1 MADSDNRLDGWE
13 NAYTGIGILGR
24 DKRLGSVLGVEIIP
38 QEQAEELWRGDDV
51 IARIIETLPN
61 EMLRSG
67 HCPKVEGDK
76 DLTEAMESEA
86 DRLNLGECARRA
98 LYYARAFGGAGI
110 LLGADDGSKDLAQPL
125 AVDRIRSFDWLNVLT
140 PRELQPVSYYADPRK
155 PRYGEIAVWRIVPVD
170 TPPDAQNIG
179 QMPLVHESRIIRVGG
194 AGTTRGAAMRNVH
207 PGWDD
212 SILVRILQVV
222 TDFQEAWAGAS
233 ILLRDF
239 APPVLK
245 IKGLAKILASAT
257 GDALTERAKAVELSR
272 SIARTLIL
280 DSEEEYSRQTV
291 NVTGLAELLEKLM
304 LRLAAA
310 AQMPVSL
317 LMGQTPAGLGATGQA
332 DTRWFYDQVSAQQ
345 DRQLEPLLKRFYE
358 VAFSNRAGP
367 AKGKIPENWEIVFP
381 PLWQETELEQAQV
394 RKTQAE
400 TDAIYLEAQV
410 VTPQEIA
417 KSRFGGDGY
426 STTTQI
432 DADLRDELLADN
444 ELQLKELGAAEEE
457 PAEPVE
463 EGAPNA
469 GPAQEE
475 V

>member
-1 MADSDNRLDGWE
+1 MSDSTPRLDGWE

-24 DKRLGSVLGVEIIP
+24 DKRLGSALSAEGIP
-38 QEQAEELWRGDDV
+38 QEQAEELWRGDDI

-61 EMLRSG
+61 EMLRAG

-86 DRLNLGECARRA
+86 DRLNLGEQARRA

-110 LLGADDGSKDLAQPL
+110 LLGADDGSKDLSLPL
-125 AVDRIRSFDWLNVLT
+125 ATDRIKSFDWLNVLT

-170 TPPDAQNIG
+170 APPDSKHTG
-179 QMPLVHESRIIRVGG
+179 EMPLVHGSRIIRVGG
-194 AGTTRGAAMRNVH
+194 ASTTRGASLRGIH

-245 IKGLAKILASAT
+245 IKGLAKILASAS

-332 DTRWFYDQVSAQQ
+332 DTRWFYDQVSAAQ
-345 DRQLEPLLKRFYE
+345 DRQLEPVFRRFYE
-358 VAFSNRAGP
+358 VAFSNRSGP

-381 PLWQETELEQAQV
+381 PLWQMTELEQAQV
-394 RKTQAE
+394 RETQAR

-432 DADLRDELLADN
+432 DADLRDELLADAD
-444 ELQLKELGAAEEE
+444 LQLKELGASEVEE
-457 PAEPVE
+457 PEGVPPSKE
-463 EGAPNA
+463 EQAPRA
-469 GPAQEE
+469 
-475 V
+475 